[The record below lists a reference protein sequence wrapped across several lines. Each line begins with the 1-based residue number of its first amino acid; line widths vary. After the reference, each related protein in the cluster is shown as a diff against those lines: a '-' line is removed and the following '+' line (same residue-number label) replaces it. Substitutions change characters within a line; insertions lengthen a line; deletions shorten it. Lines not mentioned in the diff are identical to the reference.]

1 MMNDLAPKLDRRKR
15 AAWGANKSIEDAV
28 KKTKNNTLRT
38 HLFNTTVLPALTY
51 ALATWALRKQDEN
64 ARYKGWR
71 GYRQN
76 WSSTASVTIDSSS
89 EGWYICVVK
98 SDGNDMEPIEYRL
111 RRYCKIPGESF
122 MSLTVI
128 AIETRPRF
136 IRASWNVSADEGI
149 KLR

>member
-38 HLFNTTVLPALTY
+38 HLFNTTVLPALTV
-51 ALATWALRKQDEN
+51 TKVGEGIDRIGVVQH
-64 ARYKGWR
+64 
-71 GYRQN
+71 Q
-76 WSSTASVTIDSSS
+76 SQSTLLLKDA
-89 EGWYICVVK
+89 
-98 SDGNDMEPIEYRL
+98 
-111 RRYCKIPGESF
+111 GESF

-149 KLR
+149 KLRFAHWLLLNFDYTA